1 MAAKVQIRRGTAAQW
16 NAANPVLSDG
26 ELGVE
31 SDTSKIKVGNGSAP
45 WNSLPYVPAPPLTAG
60 IVTSTELAS
69 SSIVEEKIAS
79 SAITETK
86 IANNAVTG
94 SKIAANTVSQAKL
107 ASTLSGITICTSSTR
122 PGSPFTGQ
130 AIFETDTNKM
140 RLYNGSSWIGVSTVR
155 KVASFTASGSWTVPA
170 GVTYAVA
177 HIRAGGGGIGTTAA
191 GGNGG
196 NSSVAFAS
204 GTVTATGG
212 LGQQA
217 MSGGSNASEGQGTA
231 GADNTGVGAAFT
243 TVQYFTY
250 AGNPNTYDASGLV
263 KAQDGAYLIFGR
275 DVTAGASISVTVG
288 GGGTAGSTSPAG
300 RGRSGGSGFVWIEYE
315 E

>member
-60 IVTSTELAS
+60 VVTSTELATS
-69 SSIVEEKIAS
+69 SVVEAKIAS
-79 SAITETK
+79 SAVTEAK
-86 IANNAVTG
+86 IASNAVTG
-94 SKIAANTVSQAKL
+94 SKIAANSVTQEKL
-107 ASTLSGITICTSSTR
+107 ASTLSGLTICTSSTR

-170 GVTYAVA
+170 GVTYAIA
-177 HIRAGGGGIGTTAA
+177 HIRAGGGGAGGTP
-191 GGNGG
+191 GNGG
-196 NSSVAFAS
+196 TSSVAFAG
-204 GTVTATGG
+204 GTISATGG
-212 LGQQA
+212 NGWNYSPNEGITIA
-217 MSGGSNASEGQGTA
+217 GVANSGEGARVSA
-231 GADNTGVGAAFT
+231 GRT
-243 TVQYFTY
+243 
-250 AGNPNTYDASGLV
+250 DASVFLRGG
-263 KAQDGAYLIFGR
+263 KAGDGAYIVAGGA
-275 DVTAGASISVTVG
+275 VTPGVGIAVTVG
-288 GGGTAGSTSPAG
+288 AGGTAGTNGAA
-300 RGRSGGSGFVWIEYE
+300 GGSGYVWIEYE